1 MRNYSI
7 HYGMLSF
14 FIFGLIHLSAVLE
27 NKAPFSPG
35 LLAAES
41 DLPLDEIMTRV
52 ENRYAGPGFS
62 ARFDQLSTIK
72 AMAITDTATGK
83 IYVKH
88 PGKMRWAYEEPDRQ
102 IIITDGKRLWI
113 YKPDDNQ
120 VMIGKF
126 PAFFGDG
133 KGASFLSDMNLVRKK
148 FNIIKERVDEGGNYR
163 LKLIPREKTFAISEI
178 YLLVSKKTFD
188 ITQIITYNVDG
199 DETRIQLSD
208 IQYKENLNDAMF
220 SFALPEGAD
229 IFQLDE

>member
-1 MRNYSI
+1 MKI
-7 HYGMLSF
+7 KIVICLF
-14 FIFGLIHLSAVLE
+14 FFFGLIHLNATLDNNSL
-27 NKAPFSPG
+27 FSTG
-35 LLAAES
+35 LFAAES

-62 ARFDQLSTIK
+62 AQFDQLSTIK

-120 VMIGKF
+120 VMIGQY

-133 KGASFLSDMNLVRKK
+133 KGASFLSDMKVVQQK
-148 FNIIKERVDEGGNYR
+148 FKIIKEGIDEGGNYR
-163 LKLIPREKTFAISEI
+163 LKLIPREKTFAISKI
-178 YLLVSKKTFD
+178 CLLVSERTFD
-188 ITQIITYNVDG
+188 ITQIITYNADG

-208 IQYKENLNDAMF
+208 IRHTENLNDALF
-220 SFALPEGAD
+220 SFAAPEGID
-229 IFQLDE
+229 IFQLNE